1 MLVLEPELTRIVAF
15 ASKSL
20 DLQQTRIRNTNSNV
34 RVNDGETISI
44 AGLLPEEEPLYHI
57 LVLK

>member
-1 MLVLEPELTRIVAF
+1 MLEPEVTTIVAF
-15 ASKSL
+15 ASKNL
-20 DLQQTRIRNTNSNV
+20 DLSQTRIRKTQTNEC
-34 RVNDGETISI
+34 VNDGETISI

>member
-1 MLVLEPELTRIVAF
+1 MRVLEPEVTRIVAF
-15 ASKSL
+15 ASKNL
-20 DLQQTRIRNTNSNV
+20 DLPQTRIRNTHSNV

-44 AGLLPEEEPLYHI
+44 AGLLSEEEPFYHI